1 MTSDSRIRTIL
12 MVDDDADDCML
23 VRDALSEVGAAH
35 DLRLASD
42 GEELFEYLERRG
54 KFAARNA
61 APRPDLILLDLQ
73 MPRKNGRE
81 SLKELKAAPRWRR
94 IPVVV
99 LTTSTAV
106 DDVDYAYEMGV
117 NSYVTKPTTFR
128 TLVEAVRLIT
138 TYWLELVESP
148 ARNEY

>member
-1 MTSDSRIRTIL
+1 MVRDSRTRRIL
-12 MVDDDADDCML
+12 MVDDDVDDCML
-23 VRDALSEVGAAH
+23 VRDALCEIGSAH
-35 DLRLASD
+35 DLRFAND

-54 KFAARNA
+54 KFAGPDR

-81 SLKELKAAPRWRR
+81 SLKQLKSEPAWRR

-99 LTTSTAV
+99 LTTSTAA
-106 DDVDYAYEMGV
+106 DDVNYAYETGV

-138 TYWLELVESP
+138 TYWLELVEPPHSD
-148 ARNEY
+148 

>member
-1 MTSDSRIRTIL
+1 
-12 MVDDDADDCML
+12 MVDDDVDDCTL
-23 VRDALSEVGAAH
+23 VRDALEEIGASH
-35 DLRLASD
+35 DLRFAGD
-42 GEELFEYLERRG
+42 GEELFDYLEGRG
-54 KFAARNA
+54 RFATRKA

-81 SLKELKAAPRWRR
+81 SLKQLKTERAWRR

-106 DDVDYAYEMGV
+106 DDINYAYEMGV
-117 NSYVTKPTTFR
+117 NSYVTKPATFR

-138 TYWLELVESP
+138 TYWFELVEP
-148 ARNEY
+148 PQND